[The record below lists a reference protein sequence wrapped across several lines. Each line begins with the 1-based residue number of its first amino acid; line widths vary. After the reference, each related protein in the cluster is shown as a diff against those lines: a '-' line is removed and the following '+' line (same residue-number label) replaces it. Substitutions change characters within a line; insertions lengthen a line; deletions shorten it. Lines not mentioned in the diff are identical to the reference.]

1 MDTTIPLILL
11 LLAIFYLYF
20 ARKEYLRESFRTDI
34 AQGAELINKTNAPYS
49 DIPVN
54 NLEEYDDPRI
64 DYILTPGTNGDNTEA
79 DVVMGQEGDYTKQE
93 SDFVKNERRN
103 RMQFDYPQLPPI
115 SLTRQIEQAKHSAY
129 LASNPAPIS
138 AGSVIS
144 EGFASTKSGA
154 YPRQGF
160 TNLGEGFTAG
170 TEFTD
175 KQKLEEEE
183 RKILA
188 TYVPKNSSDL
198 LSYAPEDAE
207 DLIKKVYTS
216 KGLVPSYKQR
226 KDGIW
231 EVYETKEINPKIVW
245 EDDIQRDVDRLATVE
260 ATEQTIMPPN
270 YANRLASGLDP
281 FFEPRTTVRAN
292 RNDYMRWTPGLERMF
307 APTDAVSGPWY

>member
-20 ARKEYLRESFRTDI
+20 ARKEYLRESFRTDS
-34 AQGAELINKTNAPYS
+34 AKGAELINQTNSPYS
-49 DIPVN
+49 DIHVN
-54 NLEEYDDPRI
+54 NLEQYDDPRI
-64 DYILTPGTNGDNTEA
+64 DYILTPGINADGTEA
-79 DVVMGQEGDYTKQE
+79 NVVMGQEGEYTKQE

-144 EGFASTKSGA
+144 EGFL
-154 YPRQGF
+154 
-160 TNLGEGFTAG
+160 NG

-188 TYVPKNSSDL
+188 TYAPKNSSDL

-216 KGLVPSYKQR
+216 KGLIPSYKQR
-226 KDGIW
+226 TDGIW
-231 EVYETKEINPKIVW
+231 EVYETQDINPKIVW

-260 ATEQTIMPPN
+260 ATEQIIRPPN

-307 APTDAVSGPWY
+307 APTEEVSGPWY